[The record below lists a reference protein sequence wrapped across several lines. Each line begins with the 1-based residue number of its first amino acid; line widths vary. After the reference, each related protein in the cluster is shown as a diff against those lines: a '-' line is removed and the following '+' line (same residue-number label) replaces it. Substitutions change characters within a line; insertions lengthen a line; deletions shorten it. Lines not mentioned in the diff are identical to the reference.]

1 MGWDILAQLIAAE
14 GLPLAEKLWQK
25 WASKAPATQADWDD
39 LRALSQK
46 TPHSQ
51 MLAALAKAGI
61 AADGP
66 KAKELLELVKPKP

>member
-1 MGWDILAQLIAAE
+1 MGWEIFAQLIVLE

-25 WASKAPATQADWDD
+25 WSSKAIPTQADWDE

-46 TPHSQ
+46 TPYSQ

-61 AADGP
+61 AADDP
-66 KAKELLELVKPKP
+66 KAKELLELVKQSP